1 MCGIHDMMEL
11 FAQSCKC
18 KHWLMVSA
26 YKYGSKSRFKMLH
39 GVFHLVQIIPMNTV
53 SQISHLFFNLQCPV
67 LLKEEVKIALK
78 HIHWA
83 AELRIISDNTGLYF
97 ICLYM

>member
-53 SQISHLFFNLQCPV
+53 SQISHLFD
-67 LLKEEVKIALK
+67 LK

-97 ICLYM
+97 ICLYL